1 MNVTALKPAMIS
13 EAQAWEILHLNE
25 RLFAEQNVAKIL
37 DGFSEDTVVEF
48 ADIPTI
54 KGMAALKG
62 FLESRFARQEG
73 YQLTKELRAVNG
85 DQIVGTWIGS
95 WTDATNGN
103 KMLGRG
109 MEILTMENGYCTKWE
124 ATFNMWIE
132 GGEPQSS
139 LLMS

>member
-1 MNVTALKPAMIS
+1 MNDSTFKTAAIT
-13 EAQAWEILHLNE
+13 EEQAWAILRLNEKLFADQNVPEIL
-25 RLFAEQNVAKIL
+25 A
-37 DGFSEDTVVEF
+37 GFSDDADVEF

-54 KGMAALKG
+54 RGKAALKA

-73 YQLTKELRAVNG
+73 YQLTKELRAING
-85 DQIVGTWIGS
+85 NQIIGTWVGN

-109 MEILTMENGYCTKWE
+109 MEILTIEDGLCTKWE
-124 ATFNMWIE
+124 ATFNMWVE
-132 GGEPQSS
+132 GGGPQSD